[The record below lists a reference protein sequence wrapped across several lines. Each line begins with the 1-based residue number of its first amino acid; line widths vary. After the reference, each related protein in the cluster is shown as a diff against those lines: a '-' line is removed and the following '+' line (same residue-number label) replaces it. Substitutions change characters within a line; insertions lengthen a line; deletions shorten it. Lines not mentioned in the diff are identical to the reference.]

1 MKELIFATTNNGKVG
16 SLQKRLDQ
24 AGCDIKV
31 IAKPLDIIEIQADT
45 ALEVAQAKAGEA
57 FAQLVQPLVVD
68 DSEFCIEAL
77 GGFPGPYQKYL
88 GDRIGAEGFVR
99 LMQGY
104 DNRRAYFISNLVF
117 VDTDGS
123 QYTFSDEPYWG
134 TIADEVDPVERPEAW
149 GPLWKVFIPDG
160 RSVTLSQVS
169 PEDHHKMNDTRGEK
183 GAYRKFAQWLKERED
198 A

>member
-1 MKELIFATTNNGKVG
+1 MKELIFATTNKGKVV

-24 AGCDIKV
+24 AGCDVKV

-45 ALEVAQAKAGEA
+45 ALEVAQAKAREA
-57 FAQLVQPLVVD
+57 FKQLVQPLVVD

-99 LMQGY
+99 LLQGH

-117 VDTDGS
+117 VDVDGS

-134 TIADEVDPVERPEAW
+134 TIASSVDMTEHPGAW
-149 GPLWKVFIPDG
+149 GPIWKVFIPEG
-160 RSVTLSQVS
+160 RTATLSQVS
-169 PEDHHKMNDTRGEK
+169 PEDHHKMNDARGEK